1 MKLSELISAYREK
14 HGISQRQF
22 AALCGLSNGSVSLLE
37 SGINPSTG
45 KPISPSLKSLQCLA
59 SGMSMSLHELLSAVD
74 DLPVDLSE
82 SFDSEALSTLGF
94 FPPPS
99 TVKVPRLG
107 RISCGVPIDSEE
119 NFDGYD
125 DVPDLIRCDFTLVCD
140 GDSMIGA
147 RIHDGDLVYIR
158 QQPDVENGQIAAVL
172 VDGDG
177 KLLKR
182 VYRDGDRLTLAAENP
197 AYPPLI
203 FVREEINRVM
213 IIGKAVGFTS
223 VIR

>member
-1 MKLSELISAYREK
+1 MNRIKNLRLDM
-14 HGISQRQF
+14 GISMRQ
-22 AALCGLSNGSVSLLE
+22 AASDIGIPYTTYVNYEKGVREPNSEMLVILANYFSVSIDYLLGR
-37 SGINPSTG
+37 SDTKID
-45 KPISPSLKSLQCLA
+45 KSFAEEHGL
-59 SGMSMSLHELLSAVD
+59 M
-74 DLPVDLSE
+74 
-82 SFDSEALSTLGF
+82 
-94 FPPPS
+94 PPPH

-125 DVPDLIRCDFTLVCD
+125 DVPDMIRCDFTLVCE